1 MKKVKEIINPSE
13 ARKRRLFTEYKYFY
27 DEEIFLRMTRYEF
40 GFWIIFVIFFFM
52 RKVMDTCGD
61 RKTIFD
67 FMRPAQKNGSKVA
80 IKLDPDV
87 VRKAREEAMRKK
99 K

>member
-1 MKKVKEIINPSE
+1 MKQAKEIINPSE
-13 ARKRRLFTEYKYFY
+13 VRKKRFLTQFKYLY

-52 RKVMDTCGD
+52 RKVMDTCGN

-67 FMRPAQKNGSKVA
+67 FMRPAQKKGA
-80 IKLDPDV
+80 
-87 VRKAREEAMRKK
+87 
-99 K
+99 